1 MHASRGPPHRAD
13 STSAPA
19 PADPVGVFPT
29 RFPSMKTALAS
40 VAVAAVLGLGFYL
53 AGQPLDVADY
63 VIILL
68 GTTLLVWTYE
78 QYGKGKEQL

>member
-1 MHASRGPPHRAD
+1 
-13 STSAPA
+13 
-19 PADPVGVFPT
+19 
-29 RFPSMKTALAS
+29 MKPALAS

-78 QYGKGKEQL
+78 QYGKGKEQN

>member
-1 MHASRGPPHRAD
+1 
-13 STSAPA
+13 
-19 PADPVGVFPT
+19 
-29 RFPSMKTALAS
+29 MKTALAS
-40 VAVAAVLGLGFYL
+40 IATSVVLGIGFYL

-78 QYGKGKEQL
+78 QYGKGKEQH

>member
-13 STSAPA
+13 STSPPA
-19 PADPVGVFPT
+19 PADPAGVSPS
-29 RFPSMKTALAS
+29 RFPLMKTALAS
-40 VAVAAVLGLGFYL
+40 VATSVVLGLGFYL

-78 QYGKGKEQL
+78 QYGKGKEQH